1 VDGYIGRHSGAGPIS
16 ASEQKL
22 KAILS
27 SIALL
32 EERVSVLSRTGL
44 GPDHEQVAMA
54 ETKVARDTRINK

>member
-1 VDGYIGRHSGAGPIS
+1 MS
-16 ASEQKL
+16 ASEQKVQ
-22 KAILS
+22 AILS

-32 EERVSVLSRTGL
+32 EERVRVLSRIGL

>member
-1 VDGYIGRHSGAGPIS
+1 MDGYIGRHSSAGPMS
-16 ASEQKL
+16 ASEQKVQ
-22 KAILS
+22 AILS

-32 EERVSVLSRTGL
+32 EERVRVLSRIGL